1 MKIGVFICFCGNN
14 IGGYMNVPE
23 LTDYFNSISDDVVA
37 FNTTFLCSE
46 IGQDLIKDKI
56 EELGLDAVV
65 VASCSPKHHGG
76 IFQNCIGEKINKH
89 RWEFA
94 NIREQCAWVTPNK
107 KDATE
112 KAKAII
118 MGAIEKAR
126 LLKDIGSTMVPVTKD
141 VLIIGGGITGMHA
154 SLEMTDK
161 GFHVH
166 LVEKK
171 ETIGGNMVRFDR
183 VFPTDDCA
191 MCTSS
196 PILADVAM
204 NPLIDIYS
212 LSEVVEVKGRP
223 GEYKVKIV
231 KKPRYVDETKCT
243 ACGEC
248 TSHCPVEVYSEWDEG
263 MGLRAAIFKPLA
275 QAVPLKNRIERNSC
289 IRCGTCENVCKAG
302 AVMYNDTEREFEITV
317 GAILVATG
325 YELINL
331 ENTEYHQEHPNVLSG
346 LQLERLKVPSGPTAG
361 EILRPSDGKLPEHL
375 VFVQCAGSR
384 DRRYNSYCSK
394 ICCMYATKN
403 ARLIKSEVPD
413 MKISICYIDMRTAGR
428 GYEEFFDKARE
439 MGINYIRGN
448 VSEIVPDGEDLILKV
463 EDTFTSEPI
472 DVRADMVVLSNGLV
486 PSQGT
491 KDMSSVIHIVSGAD
505 KFLAPVHV
513 KIAPVDTASKG
524 IYIAGTTES
533 PKPIQECISD
543 AGLVASRIATFL
555 KDPEIEI
562 ELTTSKINPEV
573 CIKCGTCAEN
583 CVYDAI
589 NTTGE
594 FYEVQD
600 VSCQACGKCS
610 VTCPTNAIDL
620 SLFAEDQIIK
630 QVEGILREDPDAII
644 GYCCYQCGYNAA
656 DLAGTAK
663 SFIDPSVKVVLVP
676 CSGRV
681 TMQHMLYPFFKGAK
695 GVFLAAC
702 LEGQCHYID
711 GNFQAKEKVALAK
724 KALDVMGVGGRKLNL
739 FNMSS
744 AEGPKFVAA
753 AKRMVEICQ
762 E

>member
-1 MKIGVFICFCGNN
+1 MIGVFICFCGNN
-14 IGGYMNVPE
+14 IGGYIDVQQ
-23 LTDYFNSISDDVVA
+23 LTDYFNEEYPADDVVA

-46 IGQDLIKDKI
+46 IGQDLIKEKI
-56 EELGLDAVV
+56 EELNLDAVV
-65 VASCSPKHHGG
+65 VASCSPKHHGA
-76 IFQNCIGEKINKH
+76 IFQACIGEKMNQY

-94 NIREQCAWVTPNK
+94 NIREQCAWVTPDK
-107 KDATE
+107 KKATE

-118 MGAIEKAR
+118 SGAIEKSR
-126 LLKDIGSTMVPVTKD
+126 LLDDIGSTRVPVTKD
-141 VLIIGGGITGMHA
+141 ILIIGGGITGMHA
-154 SLEMTDK
+154 ALELTAK
-161 GFHVH
+161 GFHVN

-196 PILADVAM
+196 PILAEVAM
-204 NPLIDIYS
+204 DPLIDIYS
-212 LSEVVEVKGRP
+212 LSEVTEVKGRP
-223 GEYKVKIV
+223 GEYDVTVVKQ
-231 KKPRYVDETKCT
+231 PRYIDETKCT
-243 ACGEC
+243 ACGDC
-248 TSHCPVEVYSEWDEG
+248 TSHCPVEVWSEWDEG
-263 MGLRAAIFKPLA
+263 MGLRAATYKPMA
-275 QAVPLKNRIERNSC
+275 QAVPLKNRINMDSC
-289 IRCGTCENVCKAG
+289 IRCGTCENVCKAE
-302 AVMYNDTEREFEITV
+302 AVMYDEQPKEFQMKV

-325 YELINL
+325 YELIDL
-331 ENTEYHQEHPNVLSG
+331 KNTEYHQEHPNVISG

-361 EILRPSDGKLPEHL
+361 EILRPSDGKMAEHL

-384 DRRYNSYCSK
+384 DRRYNVYCSK

-403 ARLIKSEVPD
+403 ARLIKSEHPD

-428 GYEEFFDKARE
+428 GYEEFFDVARE

-463 EDTFTSEPI
+463 EDTFTSEPL
-472 DVRADMVVLSNGLV
+472 DLKADLVVLSSGLI

-491 KDMSSVIHIVSGAD
+491 KDVASTIHLVSGAD
-505 KFLAPVHV
+505 GFLAPVHV
-513 KIAPVDTASKG
+513 KIAPVDTATKG
-524 IYIAGTTES
+524 IFIAGTTEA
-533 PKPIQECISD
+533 PKPIQECITD
-543 AGLVASRIATFL
+543 AGLVASRIASFL
-555 KDPEIEI
+555 KDDDIEI
-562 ELTTSKINPEV
+562 DLTTSKINPEV

-589 NTTGE
+589 DTTGE
-594 FYEVQD
+594 NYEVLD
-600 VSCQACGKCS
+600 VSCMACGKCS

-620 SLFAEDQIIK
+620 SLYSEDQIIK
-630 QVEGILREDPDAII
+630 QIDGILAEDPDSII
-644 GYCCYQCGYNAA
+644 GFSCYQCGYNAA

-663 SFIDPSVKVVLVP
+663 SFIDPKIKVVLVP

-681 TMQHMLYPFFKGAK
+681 TMQHMLYPFFKGAR

-711 GNFQAKEKVALAK
+711 GNLQAKEKVKLAK
-724 KALDVMGVGGRKLNL
+724 KALDVMGVGGHKLNL

-753 AKRMVEICQ
+753 SKRMVEICQ
-762 E
+762 

>member
-1 MKIGVFICFCGNN
+1 MIGVFICFCGNN
-14 IGGYMNVPE
+14 IGGYIDVQA
-23 LTDYFNSISDDVVA
+23 LTDYFNDWHDDVVA

-56 EELGLDAVV
+56 EELDLDAVV

-76 IFQNCIGEKINKH
+76 IFQACIGEKINQY

-94 NIREQCAWVTPNK
+94 NIREQCAWVTPDK
-107 KDATE
+107 KKATE

-118 MGAIEKAR
+118 AGAVEKSR
-126 LLKDIGSTMVPVTKD
+126 LLTDIGSTRVSVTKD

-154 SLEMTDK
+154 ALEMTDK

-166 LVEKK
+166 MVEKK
-171 ETIGGNMVRFDR
+171 ESIGGHMVQFDR

-196 PILADVAM
+196 PILAAVAM
-204 NPLIDIYS
+204 NSLIDIYS
-212 LSEVVEVKGRP
+212 LSEVTEVKGRP
-223 GEYKVKIV
+223 GEYKVKI
-231 KKPRYVDETKCT
+231 KRNPRYIDETKCT
-243 ACGEC
+243 ACGDC
-248 TSHCPVEVYSEWDEG
+248 TAHCPVEVWSEWHYG
-263 MGLRAAIFKPLA
+263 MGLRAATYKPMA
-275 QAVPLKNRIERNSC
+275 QAVPLKNRIERDSC
-289 IRCGTCENVCKAG
+289 IRCGTCKNVCKAE
-302 AVMYNDTEREFEITV
+302 AVIYDQEEEEFEITV
-317 GAILVATG
+317 GAILVCTG
-325 YELINL
+325 YDIVDLT
-331 ENTEYHQEHPNVLSG
+331 NTEYHQEHPNVITH
-346 LQLERLKVPSGPTAG
+346 LQLEALKVPSGPTAG
-361 EILRPSDGKLPEHL
+361 EILRPSDGKKPKHL
-375 VFVQCAGSR
+375 VFVLCAGSR
-384 DRRYNSYCSK
+384 DRRHNVYCSK
-394 ICCMYATKN
+394 VCCMYTTKN
-403 ARLIKSEVPD
+403 ARLIKAENPE
-413 MKISICYIDMRTAGR
+413 MKITICYIDVRTAGR

-439 MGINYIRGN
+439 MGINYLRGN
-448 VSEIVPDGEDLILKV
+448 VSEIVPDGENLIVRV
-463 EDTFTSEPI
+463 EDTFTGEPKEL
-472 DVRADMVVLSNGLV
+472 DADMVVLSNGMI

-491 KDMSSVIHIVSGAD
+491 LDMGNVIHIVSGAD

-513 KIAPVDTASKG
+513 KIAPVDTATKG
-524 IYIAGTTES
+524 IFIAGTTEA
-533 PKPIQECISD
+533 PKPIQECITD

-562 ELTTSKINPEV
+562 DLTTSKINPEV

-589 NTTGE
+589 DITGE
-594 FYEVQD
+594 DFKVLD

-610 VTCPTNAIDL
+610 VTCPTGAIDL
-620 SLFAEDQIIK
+620 SLFSEDQITK
-630 QVEGILREDPDAII
+630 QIDGILAEDPDTII
-644 GYCCYQCGYNAA
+644 GFSCYQCGYNAA

-663 SFIDPSVKVVLVP
+663 AIIDPKVKVVLVP

-681 TMQHMLYPFFKGAK
+681 TIQHMLYPFFKGAK

-711 GNFQAKEKVALAK
+711 GNLQAKEKVALAK
-724 KALDVMGVGGRKLNL
+724 KALDLMGVGGHKLNL

-762 E
+762 